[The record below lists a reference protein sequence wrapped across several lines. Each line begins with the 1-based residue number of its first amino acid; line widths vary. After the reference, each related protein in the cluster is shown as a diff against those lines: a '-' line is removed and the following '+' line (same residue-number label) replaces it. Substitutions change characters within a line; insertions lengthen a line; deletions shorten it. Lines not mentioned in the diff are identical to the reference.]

1 MPEHEPARADG
12 GTQRANTAVK
22 LMDISRPE
30 EVIALDP
37 ERPVSPF
44 RPTDTNVRTLG

>member
-1 MPEHEPARADG
+1 MPEHEPARAGG

-22 LMDISRPE
+22 LMDFSRPE

-37 ERPVSPF
+37 ERPVSHF